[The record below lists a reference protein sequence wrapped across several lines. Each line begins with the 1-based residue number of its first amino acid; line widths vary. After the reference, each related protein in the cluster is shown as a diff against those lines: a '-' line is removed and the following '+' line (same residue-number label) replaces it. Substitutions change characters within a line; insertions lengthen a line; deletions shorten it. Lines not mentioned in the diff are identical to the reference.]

1 MKQLNR
7 KRLLTMKQL
16 IIATLLLIA
25 ASITLSAVSNQLNAI
40 AAKDQQIEILKEMLK
55 ESNDREREYLKALG
69 VTLDGIEKENY

>member
-1 MKQLNR
+1 
-7 KRLLTMKQL
+7 MKQL

-40 AAKDQQIEILKEMLK
+40 AAKDQQIEVLKDMLQ

-69 VTLDGIEKENY
+69 VTLEDIEKENN